1 MNRDDAD
8 IKALKVELA
17 ESILLV
23 KVSLEAGDFEDVY
36 DHLEKMIEV
45 KYDLNVDFDTE
56 ERNLMSVGFRNYVGK
71 LQTAVRV
78 CTAVAKTPKYHKY
91 KNLLPDF
98 IREL

>member
-1 MNRDDAD
+1 MANRDDAD

-23 KVSLEAGDFEDVY
+23 KVSLESGDFDDVF
-36 DHLEKMIEV
+36 DHLEKMIDT

-56 ERNLMSVGFRNYVGK
+56 ERNLISVGFRNYVGK

-78 CTAVAKTPKYHKY
+78 C
-91 KNLLPDF
+91 
-98 IREL
+98 